1 MEKATISAHISR
13 KGGFSMVKDK
23 EFYRSLFI
31 VALPAAFQGLISMGV
46 NMLDNVMVGSLGDVT
61 LASVSLANQAT
72 NLFTFIVNGIGG
84 GAAVLISQYWGKQDY
99 VRIRRIFGVI
109 LRFAA
114 VVSLVVCAL
123 AALFPEQVMRI
134 FTSDA
139 DMIREGAKYVR
150 IVCFSYPLFAISN
163 TMVVMLRWMEIVRIG
178 LIVSSISLVCNF
190 CFNYLLIFGKFGFP
204 ALGARGAAIATVI
217 ARAVELCVAAY
228 YLFVR
233 EKRVRFRLRDFFTHD
248 REMSEDFFRHA
259 LPVIAGDSQ
268 WGLVGTAKAMLIG
281 RLGVTM
287 VSANSIAD
295 TFLSLALIFTN
306 GLSNGACV
314 VVGKSVGQ
322 KDYARTRQYSNT
334 IQLLFACLGVVVAGV
349 VVAMSFTVPYIYN
362 VTEETRSLASTF
374 LLIGAFTHLGTC
386 YHAACFTGINR
397 GAGDG
402 KFVMKVDMICG
413 WLVVIPLTFLAGFV
427 LKLPLP
433 VVYLCTRI
441 DQCFKWIIAFF
452 RLRGDKWIRNVT
464 RE

>member
-1 MEKATISAHISR
+1 M
-13 KGGFSMVKDK
+13 
-23 EFYRSLFI
+23 
-31 VALPAAFQGLISMGV
+31 
-46 NMLDNVMVGSLGDVT
+46 
-61 LASVSLANQAT
+61 
-72 NLFTFIVNGIGG
+72 
-84 GAAVLISQYWGKQDY
+84 
-99 VRIRRIFGVI
+99 I

-334 IQLLFACLGVVVAGV
+334 IQLLFACLGVLVAGV